1 MKGRWRKRERE
12 KEMKQLE
19 MHRKE
24 IIGMT
29 ADPANEELSRGK
41 RGLKNEVAPSGLE
54 KPLLSLLVLN
64 NSG

>member
-1 MKGRWRKRERE
+1 MEKERE
-12 KEMKQLE
+12 KEEEMKQLE

-29 ADPANEELSRGK
+29 ADPANEELSREK
-41 RGLKNEVAPSGLE
+41 RGPKNEVAPSGFE

>member
-29 ADPANEELSRGK
+29 ADPANEELSREKKGPK
-41 RGLKNEVAPSGLE
+41 SEVAPSGFE
-54 KPLLSLLVLN
+54 KPLSLLVLN

>member
-1 MKGRWRKRERE
+1 
-12 KEMKQLE
+12 MKQLE

-29 ADPANEELSRGK
+29 ADPANEELSREKKGPK
-41 RGLKNEVAPSGLE
+41 SEVAPSGFE
-54 KPLLSLLVLN
+54 KPLSLLVLN